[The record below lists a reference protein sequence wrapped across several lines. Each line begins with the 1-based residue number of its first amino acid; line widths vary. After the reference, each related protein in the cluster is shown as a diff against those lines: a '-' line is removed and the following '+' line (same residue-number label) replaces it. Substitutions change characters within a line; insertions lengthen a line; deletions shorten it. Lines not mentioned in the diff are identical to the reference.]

1 MNKADVQYYTDL
13 ETPYIRYHKFIK
25 YLTIQA
31 EVGSEAGNIQ
41 TRANRALQY
50 LEKGDTESVKAE
62 LSNLKMLSSFIQNEI
77 IPEGLAVASM
87 VKSINGVEYNDLS
100 IEGLNKI
107 LLQLDS
113 LGITKSEVSAK
124 NEEIKK
130 KYRLSWRSIFRI
142 FSRGKE

>member
-25 YLTIQA
+25 YLTIQS

-41 TRANRALQY
+41 QRANRALQY

-87 VKSINGVEYNDLS
+87 VKSIGGVEYNDLS
-100 IEGLNKI
+100 IEGLNKV

-113 LGITKSEVSAK
+113 LGITKSDVSAK

-130 KYRLSWRSIFRI
+130 KSRLNWRSIFRI
-142 FSRGKE
+142 FSRGKA